1 MNLILLGAPG
11 AGKGTQA
18 VKISEKYQ
26 IPAIATGDILRAER
40 KAGTE
45 LGNAAQAYIE
55 AGQLVPDSVVIG
67 IIKKY
72 MVENNCEN
80 GFILDGFPRS
90 IPQAEA
96 LETMGIHLDAVLSI
110 EVPDQKIIERMSGRR
125 VCSCGSSY
133 TSHSRRMPVILMP
146 PSQTVSEIFSH
157 KPHTEVF
164 FPLHHHTKFP
174 VRTESLLRCLAKP
187 VLRTSPSSRPGMCSS
202 VQIPCSKLPS
212 FHNRF
217 CIFSSL

>member
-18 VKISEKYQ
+18 AKISEKYQ
-26 IPAIATGDILRAER
+26 IPTIATGDILRAEL

-45 LGNAAQAYIE
+45 LGNQAKAYWAI
-55 AGQLVPDSVVIG
+55 GQLVPDSIVIG

-72 MVENNCEN
+72 LQGNNCEK

-96 LETMGIHLDAVLSI
+96 LEAMGIHLDAVLSL
-110 EVPDQKIIERMSGRR
+110 EVPDQKIVERMSGRR

-133 TSHSRRMPVILMP
+133 HIVYNP
-146 PSQTVSEIFSH
+146 PLKEGVCDRCGEALIIRADDAAETVEKRLETFH
-157 KPHTEVF
+157 RETEPLKAFYAERNLLLTVDGQDEVADTTALVF
-164 FPLHHHTKFP
+164 QALKT
-174 VRTESLLRCLAKP
+174 VEA
-187 VLRTSPSSRPGMCSS
+187 
-202 VQIPCSKLPS
+202 
-212 FHNRF
+212 
-217 CIFSSL
+217 

>member
-45 LGNAAQAYIE
+45 LGKEAQAYIE

-72 MVENNCEN
+72 MVENNCET

-96 LETMGIHLDAVLSI
+96 LETMGIHIDAVLSI

-133 TSHSRRMPVILMP
+133 HVVYNP
-146 PSQTVSEIFSH
+146 PIKEGVCDRCGEALYIRADDAAETVKKRLETFHRETEPLKAFYAERGLLLTVEGQEEVADTTALVFQTLKTVE
-157 KPHTEVF
+157 
-164 FPLHHHTKFP
+164 
-174 VRTESLLRCLAKP
+174 A
-187 VLRTSPSSRPGMCSS
+187 
-202 VQIPCSKLPS
+202 
-212 FHNRF
+212 
-217 CIFSSL
+217 

>member
-1 MNLILLGAPG
+1 MNLILMGAPG

-40 KAGTE
+40 KAGTA
-45 LGNAAQAYIE
+45 LGNEAQSYIE
-55 AGQLVPDSVVIG
+55 AGRLVPDSVVIG

-96 LETMGIHLDAVLSI
+96 LEAMGIHIDAVLSI

-133 TSHSRRMPVILMP
+133 HVVYNPPIKEGVCDRCGEALYIRADDAAETVEKRLETFHKETEPVKAFYAERGLLL
-146 PSQTVSEIFSH
+146 TVEGQD
-157 KPHTEVF
+157 EVADTTALVF
-164 FPLHHHTKFP
+164 QALKT
-174 VRTESLLRCLAKP
+174 VEA
-187 VLRTSPSSRPGMCSS
+187 
-202 VQIPCSKLPS
+202 
-212 FHNRF
+212 
-217 CIFSSL
+217 

>member
-1 MNLILLGAPG
+1 MNLILMGAPG

-45 LGNAAQAYIE
+45 LGNMAQAYIE
-55 AGQLVPDSVVIG
+55 RGQLVPDSVVIG

-80 GFILDGFPRS
+80 GFLLDGFPRS

-96 LETMGIHLDAVLSI
+96 LEAMGIRIDAVLNI

-133 TSHSRRMPVILMP
+133 HIVYNP
-146 PSQTVSEIFSH
+146 PKQEDVCDRCGAALYVRADDAAETVEKRLETFHRETEPLKEFYAERGLLLTVEGQDEVADTTALVFQTLKAVE
-157 KPHTEVF
+157 
-164 FPLHHHTKFP
+164 
-174 VRTESLLRCLAKP
+174 A
-187 VLRTSPSSRPGMCSS
+187 
-202 VQIPCSKLPS
+202 
-212 FHNRF
+212 
-217 CIFSSL
+217 